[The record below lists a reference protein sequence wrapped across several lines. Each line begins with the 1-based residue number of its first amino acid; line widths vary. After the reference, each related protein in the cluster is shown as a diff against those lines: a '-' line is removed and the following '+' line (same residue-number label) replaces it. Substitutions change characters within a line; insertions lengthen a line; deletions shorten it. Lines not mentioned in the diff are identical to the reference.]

1 MRNRLFLSLVFFWCV
16 SVGYILRFCLRAC
29 GADLYAFKCF
39 CTCLFF
45 WFFFGL
51 GAFFFAAAA
60 RTRPLLH
67 NKKIIYLSQKKSPAA
82 DFVCTRKSGIVST
95 KQNCQYRIR
104 LMAEFPVSIR
114 TGHMRSRRGSAAIRP
129 PFPAYKQ
136 RRMLTELIWQCYNSD
151 ILAESRCNN
160 SDIVIFTASSF
171 WHQPEKSAAM
181 KGGRR
186 GGSVC

>member
-1 MRNRLFLSLVFFWCV
+1 MRSNV
-16 SVGYILRFCLRAC
+16 SVP
-29 GADLYAFKCF
+29 AFF
-39 CTCLFF
+39 LG
-45 WFFFGL
+45 FFFGL

-60 RTRPLLH
+60 RARPPFTQQEH
-67 NKKIIYLSQKKSPAA
+67 YIFVQKKSPAA